1 MLGLV
6 RYNGRVRFLFPT
18 TSWMSRRS
26 GSNSSSWLDEL
37 EPEPK
42 SEDAI
47 TEALTSANYSIHT
60 DKVIGDDYDAA
71 STIGPLQGIDLG
83 TNEAGISSTLVLL
96 KNYFGGNEHHT
107 HQIFLG
113 SNIKYKQGRKTEQR
127 TFEDLKLLR
136 LKSGNGGNGCISFF
150 RDAFRP
156 VGPPDGG
163 DGGEGGNVYVQV
175 VEHVNS
181 LHRLRRS
188 YVASNGYPGTGK
200 QLDGKRGQDVILEIP
215 VGTTMRWI
223 PDPIILRKVLQ
234 STGAI
239 EDVSLEIKTSGDEV
253 QFVRESYPAGHGW
266 KFTEHEEEYYR
277 ERDFFQDLN
286 KKVMEYDEEIIND
299 ELFHDKFPLLGFDF
313 SQPTKEPLLI
323 LRGGKGGMG
332 NMHFLTKDIR
342 NPRFCK
348 QGRSGLTEF
357 FLLELK
363 LIADLGL
370 VGLPNAGKSTL
381 LRAISKARPRVGHWE
396 FTTLQPT
403 IGTIFTTIDK
413 DPFTVADIP
422 GIIKGA
428 SENRGM
434 GLDFL
439 RHIERSG
446 GLVFVVSLE
455 SEDPIKDLDTLIDE
469 VGEQR
474 MEDKRILVVAT
485 KADLAENGQLYHQL
499 KDYVEDRQWKI
510 VPVCATQ
517 GHNIEKCIKMMSET
531 AQG

>member
-1 MLGLV
+1 MSTQLGST
-6 RYNGRVRFLFPT
+6 RE
-18 TSWMSRRS
+18 
-26 GSNSSSWLDEL
+26 SWLDEL
-37 EPEPK
+37 EPEPE
-42 SEDAI
+42 SEV
-47 TEALTSANYSIHT
+47 LTSTQSLINYVIHT
-60 DKVIGDDYDAA
+60 DRAVAKDAVPV
-71 STIGPLQGIDLG
+71 GPLLGIDLG
-83 TNEAGISSTLVLL
+83 EDEDGVGSTLVLL
-96 KNYFGGNEHHT
+96 KSYFGGNEHHT
-107 HQIFLG
+107 HQVFLG
-113 SNIKYKQGRKTEQR
+113 ANMKYKQGRRAEQR

-181 LHRLRRS
+181 LHRLKRS

-200 QLDGKRGQDVILEIP
+200 QLDGKRGQDVIIEVP

-234 STGAI
+234 NAHI
-239 EDVSLEIKTSGDEV
+239 DDVSLEIKTSGDEV
-253 QFVRESYPAGHGW
+253 QFLRDSYSAGHGW
-266 KFTEHEEEYYR
+266 KFTEYDEAYYR

-286 KKVMEYDEEIIND
+286 KKVMEYDQEIIND
-299 ELFHDKFPLLGFDF
+299 ENFHDKFPLLGFDF
-313 SQPTKEPLLI
+313 NEPTKEPLLI

-348 QGRSGLTEF
+348 NGRAGLTEF

-428 SENRGM
+428 SDNKGM

-455 SEDPIKDLDTLIDE
+455 SKSPIADLSTLISE
-469 VGEQR
+469 VGETR

-485 KADLAENGQLYHQL
+485 KADLSENGDSYHEL
-499 KDYVEDRQWKI
+499 KNYVEQKGWKI
-510 VPVCATQ
+510 VPVCAPK

-531 AQG
+531 AQGEST